1 MDLATAVAE
10 LEAAGTEQNRK
21 TYRRHGAHDP
31 MFGVSFAVMRPL
43 AKRAGRDQAL
53 ATGLWATGN
62 YDARLLACM
71 VADPAVTT
79 ERELDAW
86 LAEIDVYTLVDVFV
100 VSLASLVPGVRER
113 ADRWSAS
120 DRDWTSQA
128 GWDLYAQLALHD
140 PGLDDAFF
148 DGLLDRIEAGIGGA
162 GNRTRHSM
170 NGALIAIGTRN
181 EACGPRPRRRAA
193 GSGSWWSTTAR
204 RVRHAGGAAVHR
216 QGLGSQGGPR
226 VDGPEREGGGPC
238 RGLTDGRA

>member
-1 MDLATAVAE
+1 MVDLATAVAE

-21 TYRRHGAHDP
+21 IYRRHGARDP
-31 MFGVSFAVMRPL
+31 MSGVSFAVLRPL

-71 VADPAVTT
+71 VADPAVAT
-79 ERELDAW
+79 EHELDAW
-86 LAEIDVYTLVDVFV
+86 LAEIDVYVLVDVFV
-100 VSLASLVPGVRER
+100 ASLASKIPGVRAR

-128 GWDLYAQLALHD
+128 GWDLYGQLALND
-140 PGLDDAFF
+140 PDLDDAFF
-148 DGLLDRIEAGIGGA
+148 ERLLDRIERGIGGA

-181 EACGPRPRRRAA
+181 EALRAA
-193 GSGSWWSTTAR
+193 AEDASGRIGTVVVDHGQTGC
-204 RVRHAGGAAVHR
+204 VTPAAVPYIAR
-216 QGLGSQGGPR
+216 VWDRKAARGSTASTAKEPAHAA
-226 VDGPEREGGGPC
+226 V
-238 RGLTDGRA
+238 

>member
-31 MFGVSFAVMRPL
+31 LYGVSFAVLRPM
-43 AKRAGRDQAL
+43 ARRAGRDQAL

-62 YDARLLACM
+62 YDARLLACL
-71 VADPAVTT
+71 VADPAAAT

-86 LAEIDVYTLVDVFV
+86 LGEIDVYTLVDVFV
-100 VSLASLVPGVRER
+100 ASLAAQVPGARAR

-128 GWDLYAQLALHD
+128 GWDLYAQLALND
-140 PGLDDAFF
+140 PDLDDGFF
-148 DGLLDRIEAGIGGA
+148 TGLLDRIEAGIGGA

-181 EACGPRPRRRAA
+181 EALRAA
-193 GSGSWWSTTAR
+193 AEAASRRIGIVVVDHGQTGCVTPAALPYIARVWDRKAAQGSTATKPKEPAR
-204 RVRHAGGAAVHR
+204 AAV
-216 QGLGSQGGPR
+216 
-226 VDGPEREGGGPC
+226 
-238 RGLTDGRA
+238 